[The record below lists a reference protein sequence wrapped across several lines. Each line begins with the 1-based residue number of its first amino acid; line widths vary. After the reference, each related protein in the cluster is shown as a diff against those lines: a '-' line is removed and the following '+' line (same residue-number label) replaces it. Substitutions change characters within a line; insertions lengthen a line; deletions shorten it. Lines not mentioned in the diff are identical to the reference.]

1 MDNSEQ
7 SIPMMWIRDYVT
19 KLSNIAKSLEQN
31 STMQASLISRVHS
44 INDLVHA
51 FEEYVERD
59 NAAKIDNTEKTQNDT
74 TKRFRPRTYSN
85 WTRLTLERGD
95 GECIDLG
102 LIPDLSKA
110 IEVARLVVGIDNAL
124 KKCGTY
130 RGIPEMTWSPKR
142 LEFGIHDVVASS
154 ENHGE

>member
-1 MDNSEQ
+1 MDSPEQ
-7 SIPMMWIRDYVT
+7 NIPIMWIRDYVT

-59 NAAKIDNTEKTQNDT
+59 NTAKAENAEKTQSDAA
-74 TKRFRPRTYSN
+74 KRFRPRTYSN
-85 WTRLTLERGD
+85 CIRLTLERGD

-102 LIPDLSKA
+102 LISDLSKA
-110 IEVARLVVGIDNAL
+110 IDVARLVVGIDNAL

-130 RGIPEMTWSPKR
+130 RGIPEVTWSPKR
-142 LEFGIHDVVASS
+142 LEFGIHDIAASS